1 MIINSS
7 LTRLSVA
14 LIAAMG
20 LSACHDHHH
29 NSNNNDDGEVAVE
42 VQVLDGALKGALVF
56 ADLNR
61 NFELD
66 REEAYVNTDENGR
79 ATLYIPKSSL
89 KDSAGNDINSFRLF
103 ARSGEGD
110 SDFVYGSETPLTV
123 PVVLSREIF
132 TANSSGLIA
141 VTPFTTLTD
150 MTLNPETIDSATPE
164 SYNSMLNEIA
174 TVSGAGKTAVTGGYN
189 DSPTDENLH
198 ALVAGELLT
207 RTGRIPGSLRDLE
220 AVWNGSVETAWLP
233 PWRTMPKR
241 KDGKSPAMMW

>member
-66 REEAYVNTDENGR
+66 REEAYVNTDEKGR

-103 ARSGEGD
+103 ARSGDISCFPAAPKNIPSLKE
-110 SDFVYGSETPLTV
+110 PL
-123 PVVLSREIF
+123 LYRAASFFRSF
-132 TANSSGLIA
+132 S
-141 VTPFTTLTD
+141 
-150 MTLNPETIDSATPE
+150 PEP
-164 SYNSMLNEIA
+164 
-174 TVSGAGKTAVTGGYN
+174 
-189 DSPTDENLH
+189 ENLF
-198 ALVAGELLT
+198 
-207 RTGRIPGSLRDLE
+207 S
-220 AVWNGSVETAWLP
+220 
-233 PWRTMPKR
+233 
-241 KDGKSPAMMW
+241 KSPS